1 MVTDNNEN
9 LSELFDIRQ
18 AERILR
24 DNPAP
29 EPGAEL
35 ITNIKAAIG
44 QSLDNRK
51 ANTLKCT
58 VFKVAAVAAVFFAVI
73 LINVKILNQ
82 TPVVPEQLAELSVA
96 AASWESDE
104 EFSLLAAQIEQFEAD
119 LTAIELGENGDYEYQ
134 EIIELETELIDIDN
148 DFWKG

>member
-1 MVTDNNEN
+1 MNTDNNEN
-9 LSELFDIRQ
+9 LNELFDIQ
-18 AERILR
+18 EAERILR

-35 ITNIKAAIG
+35 IANIKAAID
-44 QSLDNRK
+44 QSLDSRK
-51 ANTLKCT
+51 TNTFRRT
-58 VFKVAAVAAVFFAVI
+58 VYKVAAVAAIFFATL
-73 LINVKILNQ
+73 LINVKVLNERKIV
-82 TPVVPEQLAELSVA
+82 PDEVVSVA

-104 EFSLLAAQIEQFEAD
+104 EVILLAAEIEQFEAD
-119 LTAIELGENGDYEYQ
+119 LTALQLGENGDYEYQ